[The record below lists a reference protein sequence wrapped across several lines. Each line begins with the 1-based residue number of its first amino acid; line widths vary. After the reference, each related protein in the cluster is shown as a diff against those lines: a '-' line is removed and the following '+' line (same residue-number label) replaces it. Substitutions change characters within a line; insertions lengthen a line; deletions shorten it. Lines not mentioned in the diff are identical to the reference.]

1 MTVDETLNR
10 LLVRLFK
17 ELTDIEGN
25 VLTKDEFQ
33 DITMNDMHIIEAI
46 GVEEPKKMSQIAK
59 LMSITTGTL
68 TKAMDALDRKGYV
81 SRARDTV
88 DKRVVKVSL
97 TGKGKS
103 AFYHHESF
111 HLQMIEHIKDGLS
124 DTELKVLCKSLV
136 NMMDY
141 FQKIYNPVNEEAQ
154 FEPWANVVE

>member
-124 DTELKVLCKSLV
+124 DTELKVLCKSLA

>member
-124 DTELKVLCKSLV
+124 DTELKVLCKSLA

-154 FEPWANVVE
+154 FEPWANVME

>member
-81 SRARDTV
+81 SRARDTE

-103 AFYHHESF
+103 AFFHHESF

-124 DTELKVLCKSLV
+124 DTELKVLCKSLA

-154 FEPWANVVE
+154 FEPWANVME